1 MRSAITIAAPRS
13 ALLLVDLQEEQRHD
27 RLYSVEGI
35 GDVLANAETLLRA
48 ARQHGLRVLHAAYK
62 RDFAIVPPR
71 PFEPRDGEGRATFSS
86 STSPL
91 VEICSEV
98 APRNGEAVF
107 VKNDASAFSE
117 AGLATTLRAAGT
129 EWVLIAGVWS
139 EACVAATVRD
149 AMAAGFRVL
158 LVKDACGSGTVAMH
172 ETAILNL
179 ANRLHGGGVC
189 DTARAVELMAGGSA
203 EVWMP
208 PRPAPILFTYES
220 AAAFYRSL

>member
-1 MRSAITIAAPRS
+1 MRSAITIAASRS

-27 RLYSVEGI
+27 RLYAVEGI

-48 ARQHGLRVLHAAYK
+48 ARRHGLKVLHAAYR

-86 STSPL
+86 STNPL
-91 VEICSEV
+91 VEICREV
-98 APRNGEAVF
+98 APATGEAVF
-107 VKNDASAFSE
+107 AKNDASAFSE
-117 AGLATTLRAAGT
+117 AGLEATLRAGGT

-149 AMAAGFRVL
+149 AIAAGFRVL
-158 LVKDACGSGTVAMH
+158 LIKDACGSGTMAMH

-179 ANRLHGGGVC
+179 ANRLFGGGVC
-189 DTARAVELMAGGSA
+189 DTARAVELMGGGSA